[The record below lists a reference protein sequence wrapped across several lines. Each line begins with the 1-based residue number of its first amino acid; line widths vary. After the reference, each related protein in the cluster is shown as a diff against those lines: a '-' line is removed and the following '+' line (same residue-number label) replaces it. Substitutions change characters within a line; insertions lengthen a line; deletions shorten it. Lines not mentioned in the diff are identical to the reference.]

1 METSGNEP
9 RFVCD
14 AMLGG
19 LARRLRFAGYDATWM
34 PHIDD
39 WDLIRLAR
47 AEERVLLSSD
57 TGIFLISRIKEGRQP
72 ALRIPNGLTKEQQLA
87 HVLEQLHLLPR
98 SPRCTACNGFLIKV
112 AKEQIRDRVPQRSF
126 EWQDQFWQC
135 SQCSKVFWQGT
146 HWQRMAKILERLKQ
160 RQSAG

>member
-19 LARRLRFAGYDATWM
+19 LARWLRFAGYDAIWT

-57 TGIFLISRIKEGRQP
+57 TGIFRISRIREGRQP
-72 ALRIPNGLTKEQQLA
+72 ALWVPNGLSKEQQLA
-87 HVLEQLHLLPR
+87 HVLEQLHLVPR
-98 SPRCTACNGFLIKV
+98 PPRCTVCNGTLLQV
-112 AKEQIRDRVPQRSF
+112 AKDQVRERVPLRSF
-126 EWQDQFWQC
+126 NWQEQFWQC
-135 SQCSKVFWQGT
+135 SQCGKVFWQGT
-146 HWQRMAKILERLKQ
+146 HWQHMAKILEGLQPKQ
-160 RQSAG
+160 PTV